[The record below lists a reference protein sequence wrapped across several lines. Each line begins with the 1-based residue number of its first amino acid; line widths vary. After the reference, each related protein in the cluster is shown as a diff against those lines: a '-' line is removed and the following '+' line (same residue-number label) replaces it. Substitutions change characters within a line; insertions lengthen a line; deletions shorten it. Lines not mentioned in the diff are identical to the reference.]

1 MSGSRA
7 ETFRAMIAKNP
18 ANALARFG
26 LANELM
32 RAGEYAEAR
41 EALVEYL
48 GMHDDEGAADRLLAT
63 AYERLGLVDEARDAY
78 RRGIDAARRYHHPSM
93 ADEFEARLED
103 LDD

>member
-1 MSGSRA
+1 VSESRA

-41 EALVEYL
+41 EALTAYL
-48 GMHDDEGAADRLLAT
+48 GMHDDEGAAYRLLAQ
-63 AYERLGLVDEARDAY
+63 ACEHLGLGDEARDAY
-78 RRGIDAARRYHHPSM
+78 RRGVDAARRHNHPSM
-93 ADEFEARLED
+93 ADEFEARLEELED
-103 LDD
+103 